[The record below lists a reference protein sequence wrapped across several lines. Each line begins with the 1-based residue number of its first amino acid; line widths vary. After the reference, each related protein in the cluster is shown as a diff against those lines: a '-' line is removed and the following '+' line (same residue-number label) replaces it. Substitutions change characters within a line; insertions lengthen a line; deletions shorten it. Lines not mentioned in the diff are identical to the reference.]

1 MIPAPSLPCLRPHR
15 SACTLFSAIWKWP
28 VVPSA
33 ASACASRCPGSRQEA
48 DTSYILLLPSCQD
61 SHSGN
66 FSKRLWRSC
75 YTNWAD
81 NRWTLNLSKTY
92 PKTGIVERSCNPRTP
107 ERDAGGCCKAQGQPG
122 RGLPWLSKWTKQ
134 MICTVTHHPQI
145 KGSNFKNFTR
155 WRQTERNHIE
165 TGCEGCTQA

>member
-1 MIPAPSLPCLRPHR
+1 MNITWWQSHDSP
-15 SACTLFSAIWKWP
+15 
-28 VVPSA
+28 
-33 ASACASRCPGSRQEA
+33 ASALTAQLALCFQPFGSGPSFRGQRLRVLLGARVA
-48 DTSYILLLPSCQD
+48 DRKHILPTSYFCPPCQD

-75 YTNWAD
+75 YMNWAD

-134 MICTVTHHPQI
+134 MICTVTHHPPN
-145 KGSNFKNFTR
+145 KRK
-155 WRQTERNHIE
+155 
-165 TGCEGCTQA
+165 